1 MTMTWGIRIGQK
13 VHITSRVDYQ
23 HFKNPKLLC
32 ILCKVS
38 HFKSTKK
45 LFQIRF
51 CKLWELF
58 SFDILMSYTAFN
70 VWVKY
75 LCGISKDTSEIPCKM
90 SYPDTLRDMILYNA
104 STSYNI
110 LDLRVCMHF
119 FLSPLIQLY
128 HELLRNYHKTSN
140 ISAPY

>member
-1 MTMTWGIRIGQK
+1 MNHTSDVPLTDCSENRDVVMTMTWGIRIGQK

-51 CKLWELF
+51 CKL
-58 SFDILMSYTAFN
+58 
-70 VWVKY
+70 
-75 LCGISKDTSEIPCKM
+75 
-90 SYPDTLRDMILYNA
+90 
-104 STSYNI
+104 
-110 LDLRVCMHF
+110 
-119 FLSPLIQLY
+119 
-128 HELLRNYHKTSN
+128 
-140 ISAPY
+140 